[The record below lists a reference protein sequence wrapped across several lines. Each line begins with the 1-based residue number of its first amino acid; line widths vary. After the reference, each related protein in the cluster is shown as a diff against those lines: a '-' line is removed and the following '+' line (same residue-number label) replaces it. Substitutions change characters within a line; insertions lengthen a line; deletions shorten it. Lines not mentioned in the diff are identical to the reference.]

1 MSDHHQSLPTVP
13 SYPFRLDVPLHKLLQ
28 ETPEKH
34 TPESSK
40 EKKTLPT
47 PVFPNQPELFHDLDA
62 DDIAAHD
69 QVLQTGS
76 RHWPASR
83 IFKNMR
89 GWMVPYLKSRVLPG
103 DFQPIIAYLFTDW
116 KCNLDCHYCWSY
128 DNRVKGMTE
137 DTARRAACWHPRAV
151 SHSSGRILC
160 TKSFTT
166 PRKRISGFISPP
178 TRACCV
184 RM

>member
-1 MSDHHQSLPTVP
+1 MQKFEGRGALPRRSVRWRTNARTSRGAYYRNIGQRSCRARQSCQILTFKEEIMSDHHQPLPTVP

-47 PVFPNQPELFHDLDA
+47 PVFPSQPELFHDLDA
-62 DDIAAHD
+62 EDVAAHD
-69 QVLQTGS
+69 QVLQTGK

-89 GWMVPYLKSRVLPG
+89 GWMVPY
-103 DFQPIIAYLFTDW
+103 F
-116 KCNLDCHYCWSY
+116 
-128 DNRVKGMTE
+128 
-137 DTARRAACWHPRAV
+137 
-151 SHSSGRILC
+151 
-160 TKSFTT
+160 
-166 PRKRISGFISPP
+166 
-178 TRACCV
+178 
-184 RM
+184 